1 MLGENSLA
9 LKNSKVI
16 KSGALLQLIANGRFT
31 YYHDCKVNSLR
42 KSDAIVDFG
51 SLASFAGLC
60 HGASL
65 SSLWL
70 PLDLVFEDAMDGY
83 QVNPTSAIEI
93 ITGKAQT
100 PSSFTCG
107 FCG

>member
-1 MLGENSLA
+1 MQLLGENSSV
-9 LKNSKVI
+9 LKSSKVLNSKD
-16 KSGALLQLIANGRFT
+16 LLQLISNTRFG
-31 YYHDCKVNSLR
+31 YSYDSKVTSLR
-42 KSDAIVDFG
+42 KSNAIVDYG

-93 ITGKAQT
+93 ITGNLQT

-107 FCG
+107 V